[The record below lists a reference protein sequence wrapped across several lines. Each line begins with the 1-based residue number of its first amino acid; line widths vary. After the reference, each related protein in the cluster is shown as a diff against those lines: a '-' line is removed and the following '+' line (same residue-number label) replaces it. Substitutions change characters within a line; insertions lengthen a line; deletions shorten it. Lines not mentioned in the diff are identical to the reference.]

1 MPVEALAP
9 APGPPKAEPPAAE
22 SLAEMIAPAR
32 TALAVIDIQG
42 DFAAPD
48 GAMGQVGCDLSEV
61 EGVIDRAERL
71 IAAAR
76 RAGAQVMFARVVTT
90 AEGDAE
96 NLKAF
101 YRRKGYPEDAV
112 GVCRAGTP
120 GADYYRVRPEPGDIE
135 VAKPLFSSFVA
146 TDLEAQLRAR
156 GVDTLAILGLTTD
169 CCVDCTARD
178 AFHRGFH
185 VFLVEDACSAYDPA
199 LHRGS
204 VAALSKNV
212 ALTVSTAEVLEA
224 WGA

>member
-1 MPVEALAP
+1 MPVEARA
-9 APGPPKAEPPAAE
+9 PAAE
-22 SLAEMIAPAR
+22 PLAAEPLARMIDPAR

-48 GAMGQVGCDLSEV
+48 GAMALVGCDLSDV
-61 EGVIDRAERL
+61 ETVIDRAEAL

-76 RAGAQVMFARVVTT
+76 AAGATVMYARVVTT
-90 AEGDAE
+90 AGTDAA
-96 NLKAF
+96 NLKAL

-120 GADYYRVRPEPGDIE
+120 GAAYYRVTPAPGDIE
-135 VAKPLFSSFVA
+135 IEKPLFSSFVG

-156 GVDTLAILGLTTD
+156 GVDTLVFAGLTTD

-185 VFLVEDACSAYDPA
+185 VFVVQDACSAYGED
-199 LHRGS
+199 LHR
-204 VAALSKNV
+204 AALMGLEKNV
-212 ALTVSTAEVLEA
+212 AMLTSTDEVARA
-224 WGA
+224 WA

>member
-9 APGPPKAEPPAAE
+9 AAEP
-22 SLAEMIAPAR
+22 LAQMIDPAR

-48 GAMGQVGCDLSEV
+48 GAMAKVGCDVSDV
-61 EGVIDRAERL
+61 EGVIDRAEAL

-76 RAGAQVMFARVVTT
+76 AAGATVMFARVVTT
-90 AEGDAE
+90 AGTDAP

-101 YRRKGYPEDAV
+101 YRRKGYPDDAV
-112 GVCRAGTP
+112 GVCRAGTA
-120 GADYYRVRPEPGDIE
+120 GADHYRVAPEPGDIE
-135 VAKPLFSSFVA
+135 IEKPLFSGFVG

-156 GVDTLAILGLTTD
+156 GVDTLVFVGLTTD

-185 VFLVEDACSAYDPA
+185 VFVVEDACSAYGED
-199 LHRGS
+199 LHR
-204 VAALSKNV
+204 AALMGLEKNV
-212 ALTVSTAEVLEA
+212 ALLTTTDEVVRA
-224 WGA
+224 WG